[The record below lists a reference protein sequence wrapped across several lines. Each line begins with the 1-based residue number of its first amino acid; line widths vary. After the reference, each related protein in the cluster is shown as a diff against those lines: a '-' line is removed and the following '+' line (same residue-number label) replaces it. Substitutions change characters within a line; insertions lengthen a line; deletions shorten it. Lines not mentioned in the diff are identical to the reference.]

1 MERRILWVGC
11 GIVLL
16 WAGLAGAAANYD
28 EASVGT
34 YALPELLVKSD
45 GGKVATAKEWME
57 QRRPEILQLFERQ
70 VYGRAPGRP
79 EGMVFKVRGID
90 AKALGGVATRK
101 EITVYFAGKE
111 DGPSMDLLLYIPNA
125 AKHPVPAF
133 LGMNFSGN
141 QTIQN
146 DPGIM
151 LSTRWVRGSKEMGI
165 VNDRATEESRGK
177 NASRWPV
184 EMILKRGYAV
194 ATVYYGDI
202 EPDFNEGWKDG
213 VRGYYLKQQ
222 GKTEFAPDDWGA
234 IAAWAW
240 GLSRAMDYL
249 ATDPDIDAKR
259 VAVHGHSRLGKT
271 ALWAGA
277 KDERFAIV
285 ISNDS
290 GEGGAAIARRNFG
303 ETVADLN
310 RSFPHWFCGAYKQ
323 YSADPGKLPVDA
335 HELIA
340 LAAPRAVYV
349 ASATEDRWADP
360 KGEFLAAKN
369 AEPAFALFGKEGLGT
384 ETMPAADRP
393 VGKTI
398 GYHLRTGPHDITAY
412 DWEQYLNF
420 ADRTFSR

>member
-1 MERRILWVGC
+1 MGRNNLWVGLS
-11 GIVLL
+11 IALL
-16 WAGLAGAAANYD
+16 WAGMAAAAANYD
-28 EASVGT
+28 EASAGT
-34 YALPELLVKSD
+34 YTLPDPLMKAD
-45 GGKVATAKEWME
+45 GGKITTAKEWME
-57 QRRPEILQLFERQ
+57 QQRPEILQLFERQ
-70 VYGRAPGRP
+70 VYGRAPARP

-90 AKALGGVATRK
+90 EKALGGLATRK
-101 EITVYFAGKE
+101 EITIYFTGKE
-111 DGPSMDLLLYIPNA
+111 DGPSLDLLLYIPNQ

-133 LGMNFSGN
+133 LGMNFYGN
-141 QTIQN
+141 QTICT
-146 DPGIM
+146 DPGITI
-151 LSTRWVRGSKEMGI
+151 SPRWVRVSKDMG
-165 VNDRATEESRGK
+165 VEKDRATEASRGK
-177 NASRWPV
+177 HASRWPV

-202 EPDFNEGWKDG
+202 EPDHAEGWKDG
-213 VRGYYLKQQ
+213 VRGYYLRQQ

-234 IAAWAW
+234 IGAWAW

-249 ATDPDIDAKR
+249 ATDSDIDSKR

-277 KDERFAIV
+277 TDERFAVV

-310 RSFPHWFCGAYKQ
+310 RAFPHWFCGAYKQ

-369 AEPAFALFGKEGLGT
+369 AEPVYALFGKEGLGV

-398 GYHLRTGPHDITAY
+398 GYHLRTGTHDITAY

-420 ADRTFSR
+420 ADRVFGR

>member
-1 MERRILWVGC
+1 MERRNLGVGC

-16 WAGLAGAAANYD
+16 WAGIAGAAANYD
-28 EASVGT
+28 EASAGT
-34 YALPELLVKSD
+34 YTLPELLVKAE

-79 EGMVFKVRGID
+79 EGMAFKVRGLD
-90 AKALGGVATRK
+90 TKALGGMATRK
-101 EITVYFAGKE
+101 EITVYFTGKE

-125 AKHPVPAF
+125 AKHPAPAF

-146 DPGIM
+146 DPGIT
-151 LSTRWVRGSKEMGI
+151 LSTRWVRDAKDEGI
-165 VNDRATEESRGK
+165 VNNRATEASRGK
-177 NASRWPV
+177 NADRWPV

-202 EPDFNEGWKDG
+202 EPDHNEGWKDG

-249 ATDPDIDAKR
+249 ATDPDIDAKC

-277 KDERFAIV
+277 QDERFAIV

-310 RSFPHWFCGAYKQ
+310 RAFPHWFCGAYKQ

-369 AEPAFALFGKEGLGT
+369 AEPAFALFGKEGLGA
-384 ETMPAADRP
+384 ETMPAADQP

-420 ADRTFSR
+420 ADRVFGR

>member
-1 MERRILWVGC
+1 MGRRRFWIGFLIMGAWI
-11 GIVLL
+11 GI
-16 WAGLAGAAANYD
+16 AAAAANYD
-28 EASVGT
+28 EASAGT
-34 YALPELLVKSD
+34 YTLPDPLMKAG
-45 GGKVATAKEWME
+45 GGKITTATEWME
-57 QRRPEILQLFERQ
+57 QQRPEILQLFERQ
-70 VYGRAPGRP
+70 VYGRAPSRP
-79 EGMVFKVRGID
+79 QEMRFMIRNTD
-90 AKALGGVATRK
+90 NKALGGLATRK
-101 EITVYFAGKE
+101 EITVLFTGKE
-111 DGPSMDLLLYIPNA
+111 DGPSMDLLVYIPNESP
-125 AKHPVPAF
+125 KPVPAF
-133 LGMNFSGN
+133 LGMNFYGN
-141 QTIQN
+141 QTISN
-146 DPGIM
+146 DPGITI
-151 LSTRWVRGSKEMGI
+151 SKRWVRASKEMGI
-165 VNDRATEESRGK
+165 ENDRATESSRGK
-177 NASRWPV
+177 HASRWPV

-194 ATVYYGDI
+194 ATVYYGDL
-202 EPDFNEGWKDG
+202 EPDHNEGWKDG
-213 VRGYYLKQQ
+213 IRGYYLRQQ
-222 GKTEFAPDDWGA
+222 GKTEFAGDEWGA

-249 ATDPDIDAKR
+249 ATDSDIDAKH

-277 KDERFAIV
+277 IDDRFSIV

-310 RSFPHWFCGAYKQ
+310 RAFPHWFCGAYKQ
-323 YSADPGKLPVDA
+323 YSADPAKLPVDA

-349 ASATEDRWADP
+349 ASATDDRWADP

-369 AEPAFALFGKEGLGT
+369 AEPIFALFGKEGLDT
-384 ETMPAADRP
+384 ESMPEADRP

-420 ADRTFSR
+420 ADRAFGR